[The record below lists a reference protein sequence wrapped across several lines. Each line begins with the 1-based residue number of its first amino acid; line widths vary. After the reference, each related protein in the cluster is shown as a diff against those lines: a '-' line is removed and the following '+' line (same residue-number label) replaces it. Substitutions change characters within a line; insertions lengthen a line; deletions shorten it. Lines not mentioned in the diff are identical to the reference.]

1 MSAPH
6 TQPGPFQLTPNP
18 SELDVQLQTLVDT
31 HGINAV
37 GTSLAH
43 QYGKTRVIA
52 ATLGQQPDRVSCVS
66 IQHPTVQRPAAHPPQ
81 EAPQS
86 WYQAGLNDITEHL
99 TAMGERLER
108 QVSHQCLPTA
118 KTLLLSSA
126 QAALGVAIN
135 CLHLCEQTPEPSHR
149 HR

>member
-1 MSAPH
+1 LRAV
-6 TQPGPFQLTPNP
+6 TP
-18 SELDVQLQTLVDT
+18 T
-31 HGINAV
+31 
-37 GTSLAH
+37 
-43 QYGKTRVIA
+43 
-52 ATLGQQPDRVSCVS
+52 
-66 IQHPTVQRPAAHPPQ
+66 HPPQ
-81 EAPQS
+81 EPAPPRLVS
-86 WYQAGLNDITEHL
+86 GLNDITEHL

-135 CLHLCEQTPEPSHR
+135 CIHLCQQNPELSHR

>member
-6 TQPGPFQLTPNP
+6 TQTNHFQLTPNP
-18 SELDVQLQTLVDT
+18 SELDVQLQTLVDA
-31 HGINAV
+31 HGIGAV
-37 GTSLAH
+37 GESLAH

-66 IQHPTVQRPAAHPPQ
+66 IQHPTPQRPAAQPPQ
-81 EAPQS
+81 PPLQS
-86 WYQAGLNDITEHL
+86 WQRAGLDDITEQL
-99 TAMGERLER
+99 TAISDSLER
-108 QVSHQCLPTA
+108 QVSNQCLATA
-118 KTLLLSSA
+118 KTVLLSSA

-135 CLHLCEQTPEPSHR
+135 CIHLHQQPTAPSHR